1 MTIRERI
8 WGEDAQTIEA
18 ALEGA
23 DPDLARYVRE
33 FAYEEVMARPGLD
46 LKTRE
51 LLAVAMLI
59 ALGNPR
65 EISTHLA
72 GALRVGATEVEL
84 RETIIHAALYVGFPR
99 ALGAMKVLEGVL
111 RRRGADDGAAH
122 GSAAPPQKR

>member
-1 MTIRERI
+1 MTIREQI
-8 WGEDAQTIEA
+8 WGEDTETIEA

-23 DPDLARYVRE
+23 DGDLARYVRE

-59 ALGNPR
+59 ALGNPK
-65 EISTHLA
+65 EIATHLA
-72 GALRVGATEVEL
+72 GALRVGATETEV

-99 ALGAMKVLEGVL
+99 ALGAMKALEGVL
-111 RRRGADDGAAH
+111 RRRGGA
-122 GSAAPPQKR
+122 R